1 MKMRKFFTVIP
12 LQGPGKLIPHQYQAV
27 GNTMLQM
34 DTETC
39 FPILTAI
46 NGYVQPGEEF
56 RLIAVMTDTEDGHRN
71 RDALRQELDLLCGR
85 KGLVCPRG
93 IETVPVAVDDRVSTH
108 VATFQKLI
116 DLVDDDDELFA
127 CMTFGT
133 KPLST
138 AVQMAV
144 QYAYRVKRNASI
156 ACIVYGQIDRT
167 GGESKASVYD
177 MTALIQLDEL
187 VRVLADR
194 GVTNPK
200 EMIDRILSL

>member
-1 MKMRKFFTVIP
+1 MKKFFTVIP
-12 LQGPGKLIPHQYQAV
+12 LQGLGKLNPYQYQAI
-27 GNTMLQM
+27 GNTLLQM
-34 DTETC
+34 DAETC
-39 FPILTAI
+39 FPILTAV
-46 NGYVQPGEEF
+46 NGYVRPGEKF
-56 RLIAVMTDTEDGHRN
+56 RLIAVMTDTEDGRRN
-71 RDALRQELDLLCGR
+71 RDMLQQELEQLCGR
-85 KGLVCPRG
+85 KGLVCPQ
-93 IETVPVAVDDRVSTH
+93 IETIPVGVDERVAAH

-144 QYAYRVKRNASI
+144 QYAYRVKRNASVT
-156 ACIVYGQIDRT
+156 CIVYGQIDRT
-167 GGESKASVYD
+167 GGESKAFVYD

-200 EMIDRILSL
+200 ETIDRILAL

>member
-1 MKMRKFFTVIP
+1 MKKFFSVIP
-12 LQGPGKLIPHQYQAV
+12 LQKPDRLKPQLYRAV
-27 GNTMLQM
+27 GNTRLQ
-34 DTETC
+34 TEQATC
-39 FPILTAI
+39 FPILTAV
-46 NGYVQPGEEF
+46 NGYALPGEDF
-56 RLIAVMTDTEDGHRN
+56 RMIAVVTDNKEGRHNLGLLQT
-71 RDALRQELDLLCGR
+71 ELDRLR
-85 KGLVCPRG
+85 AEKGLVCSRG
-93 IETVPVAVDDRVSTH
+93 VETVFVPMDERVSTH

-127 CMTFGT
+127 CMTYGT

-156 ACIVYGQIDRT
+156 SCIVYGHIDWSE
-167 GGESKASVYD
+167 GEGKPCVYD
-177 MTALIQLDEL
+177 MTALVRLDEL

-200 EMIDRILSL
+200 ETIDRILSL

>member
-1 MKMRKFFTVIP
+1 MKKFFTVIP
-12 LQGPGKLIPHQYQAV
+12 LQGLGKLDPYQYQAV
-27 GNTMLQM
+27 GNTLLQM
-34 DTETC
+34 DAGTC
-39 FPILTAI
+39 FPILTSV
-46 NGYVQPGEEF
+46 NGYVRPGEEF
-56 RLIAVMTDTEDGHRN
+56 RLVAVMTDTEDGRRN
-71 RDALRQELDLLCGR
+71 LGALRQELGQLCER
-85 KGLVCPRG
+85 EGLVCPRE
-93 IETVPVAVDDRVSTH
+93 IETISVPADDQVATH
-108 VATFQKLI
+108 VSTFQKLI
-116 DLVDDDDELFA
+116 DLVDDNDELFA

-156 ACIVYGQIDRT
+156 TCIVYGQIDRT
-167 GGESKASVYD
+167 GGESKAFVYD

-200 EMIDRILSL
+200 ETIDRILAL

>member
-1 MKMRKFFTVIP
+1 MKKFFTVIP
-12 LQGPGKLIPHQYQAV
+12 LQKLGQLKPQQYLAV
-27 GNTMLQM
+27 GNTLLQM
-34 DTETC
+34 DAETC
-39 FPILTAI
+39 FPILTAVS
-46 NGYVQPGEEF
+46 GYVLPGEEF
-56 RLIAVMTDTEDGHRN
+56 RLIAVMTDTEDGRRN
-71 RDALRQELDLLCGR
+71 RDTLQQELEQLCRR
-85 KGLVCPRG
+85 KGLMCPQ
-93 IETVPVAVDDRVSTH
+93 IETISVEADERVAAH

-138 AVQMAV
+138 VVQMAV
-144 QYAYRVKRNASI
+144 QYAYRVKRNASVT
-156 ACIVYGQIDRT
+156 CIVYGQIDRT
-167 GGESKASVYD
+167 GGESKAFVYD

-200 EMIDRILSL
+200 ETIDRILAL

>member
-1 MKMRKFFTVIP
+1 MKKFFTVIP
-12 LQGPGKLIPHQYQAV
+12 LQKLGQLKPQRYQAV
-27 GNTMLQM
+27 GNTLLQM
-34 DTETC
+34 DIETC
-39 FPILTAI
+39 FPILTAL
-46 NGYVQPGEEF
+46 NGYVQQEEEF
-56 RLIAVMTDTEDGHRN
+56 RLIAVMTDTEDGRRN
-71 RDALRQELDLLCGR
+71 RDTLRQELEQLCER

-93 IETVPVAVDDRVSTH
+93 IETVSVPVDERVSTH

-144 QYAYRVKRNASI
+144 QYAYRIKRNASI
-156 ACIVYGQIDRT
+156 SCIVYGQIDRT
-167 GGESKASVYD
+167 GEESKASVYD
-177 MTALIQLDEL
+177 MTALIQLDEI

-194 GVTNPK
+194 GVDNPK
-200 EMIDRILSL
+200 ETIDRVLSL

>member
-1 MKMRKFFTVIP
+1 MKKFFTIIP
-12 LQGPGKLIPHQYQAV
+12 LQGLGKLIPHQYQSV
-27 GNTMLQM
+27 GNTLLQM
-34 DTETC
+34 DTVTC

-56 RLIAVMTDTEDGHRN
+56 RLIAVMTDTEDGYRN
-71 RDALRQELDLLCGR
+71 RNTLRQELDQLCER
-85 KGLVCPRG
+85 KCLVCPQ
-93 IETVPVAVDDRVSTH
+93 IETVSVPVDNRVATHVST
-108 VATFQKLI
+108 FQMLI

-144 QYAYRVKRNASI
+144 QYAYRVKNNASI
-156 ACIVYGQIDRT
+156 SCIVYGQIDRT
-167 GGESKASVYD
+167 GGESRASVYD
-177 MTALIQLDEL
+177 MTALVQLDEL

-194 GVTNPK
+194 GVANPK
-200 EMIDRILSL
+200 ETIDRILSL